1 MTKETTKETAATAAK
16 AAVEASGIPTRTVL
30 RVIIVLLTVL
40 VVLWV
45 ISKLTGIIL
54 LLVLSIFFAYLVSPL
69 VEFIRRPRTFSG
81 KTFAIPKVF
90 AITIAY
96 LLILAALLLAIFVIV
111 PSLSTQFPQFAVQA
125 QEYWQS
131 LGDKMQQLVKYSRR
145 MPPPIVQALND
156 AIPQVRDTVI
166 HTVQEFFAASLAY
179 VIYLPW
185 LVLIPILAFFLLK
198 DAESF
203 RRSALLM
210 LPRGRWRWRGD
221 EFFQDINSTL
231 AAYIRAQLTACL
243 FIGVV
248 CGLGFTVL
256 GLPGGLVMGF
266 LAGLFEFVPLIGP
279 LTIAILAALLA
290 TFHAGP
296 FNAFLVLLFLGVLR
310 IVQDYAIYPRLIGQ
324 GIHLHP
330 LAVIF
335 AILAGEKL
343 AGVAGIFLA
352 IPVVAILTVSYRH
365 WMEHRGSEGIADL
378 LEPTPPEPI
387 DPAKLGPAQGVLT
400 NELHS
405 NTTPEQMELARPD
418 LTTGE
423 LKMPEEVRQQLDDAS
438 SAPQTDESDA
448 QHRVDQAQPPD
459 DIELRSQEE
468 SDDAYLQHTD
478 R

>member
-1 MTKETTKETAATAAK
+1 M
-16 AAVEASGIPTRTVL
+16 
-30 RVIIVLLTVL
+30 II
-40 VVLWV
+40 LWV
-45 ISKLTGIIL
+45 ISKITGIIL

-69 VEFIRRPRTFSG
+69 VEFLRQPRTIGSR
-81 KTFAIPKVF
+81 TIEIPKVV
-90 AITIAY
+90 AITLAY
-96 LLILAALLLAIFVIV
+96 LIILAAVLLAIFVIV
-111 PSLSTQFPQFAVQA
+111 PSLGTQFPVFAEQA
-125 QEYWQS
+125 KGYWQS
-131 LGDKMQQLVKYSRR
+131 LGDKTQQMIELSRSRR
-145 MPPPIVQALND
+145 MPGPLVDAING
-156 AIPQVRDTVI
+156 AIPQVRDTVL
-166 HTVQEFFAASLAY
+166 HTVTGFFYASLAY

-185 LVLIPILAFFLLK
+185 LILIPILAFFILK

-248 CGLGFTVL
+248 CALGFTVL

-266 LAGLFEFVPLIGP
+266 IAGVLEFIPLVGP
-279 LTIAILAALLA
+279 LTVAVVAGILA

-296 FNAFLVLLFLGVLR
+296 FNAFLVLLFLGILR
-310 IVQDYAIYPRLIGQ
+310 IVQDYAVYPKLIGQ

-365 WMEHRGSEGIADL
+365 WLEHRGSEGFADL
-378 LEPTPPEPI
+378 LEPTPAEPI
-387 DPAKLGPAQGVLT
+387 EIKAVGAEGEVTTED
-400 NELHS
+400 LHHES
-405 NTTPEQMELARPD
+405 TPQQMVRIRPD

-423 LKMPEEVRQQLDDAS
+423 LKVPES
-438 SAPQTDESDA
+438 
-448 QHRVDQAQPPD
+448 
-459 DIELRSQEE
+459 
-468 SDDAYLQHTD
+468 
-478 R
+478 